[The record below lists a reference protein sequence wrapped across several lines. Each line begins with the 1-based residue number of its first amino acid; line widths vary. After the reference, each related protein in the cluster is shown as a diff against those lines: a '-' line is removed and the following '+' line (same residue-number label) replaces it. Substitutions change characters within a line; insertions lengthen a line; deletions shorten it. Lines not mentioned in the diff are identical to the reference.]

1 MPEVRIIAEPR
12 TEFGKGGARR
22 TRRAGKLPAVLYGH
36 GTDPR
41 HLSLPSREFE
51 HALRTDG
58 ANVLLDLQLAEG
70 SELALPKSIQR
81 DPIRGAIEH
90 VDLILVRRGERIT
103 VEIVI
108 QIVGEVVAGGLL
120 DQSLTTLSV
129 TAEATNIPSGVEVS
143 IDGSRDRRSPSTPA
157 RSRCPTESRSPA
169 TPSRSS
175 CTSSRRRPPRSSR
188 PRSAR
193 SRPAA
198 ADEADEGRRRGRAR
212 PPRLRPPRATRRRTD
227 APRRDRRRGRRRSLA
242 GARPRQPRA
251 AVRRQPPQRRLHG
264 ARRARR
270 PGRRPV
276 QEPQGARRGRRD
288 PAGGRAGR
296 PREAAART

>member
-81 DPIRGAIEH
+81 DPVRGAIEH

-108 QIVGEVVAGGLL
+108 QVVGEVVAGGLL

-129 TAEATNIPSGVEVS
+129 SAEATNIPSGVEVS
-143 IDGSRDRRSPSTPA
+143 V
-157 RSRCPTESRSPA
+157 
-169 TPSRSS
+169 
-175 CTSSRRRPPRSSR
+175 
-188 PRSAR
+188 
-193 SRPAA
+193 
-198 ADEADEGRRRGRAR
+198 EGLEIGH
-212 PPRLRPPRATRRRTD
+212 
-227 APRRDRRRGRRRSLA
+227 SVHA
-242 GARPRQPRA
+242 GEIT
-251 AVRRQPPQRRLHG
+251 L
-264 ARRARR
+264 
-270 PGRRPV
+270 
-276 QEPQGARRGRRD
+276 
-288 PAGGRAGR
+288 PAGVEIAGDGEQVVIHIV
-296 PREAAART
+296 PAPTAEELEAEVGEVEAVAVEEIEEPVEGDVGDEAAAPAEGDAPQD

>member
-1 MPEVRIIAEPR
+1 VPEVRIVAEPR

-81 DPIRGAIEH
+81 DPVRGAIEH

-108 QIVGEVVAGGLL
+108 QVVGEIVAGGLL

-143 IDGSRDRRSPSTPA
+143 VEGLEIGQSVHAGQITLPA
-157 RSRCPTESRSPA
+157 GVEIAGDTDQVVVHVVPAPTAEEL
-169 TPSRSS
+169 
-175 CTSSRRRPPRSSR
+175 
-188 PRSAR
+188 
-193 SRPAA
+193 
-198 ADEADEGRRRGRAR
+198 EAEVGEVE
-212 PPRLRPPRATRRRTD
+212 
-227 APRRDRRRGRRRSLA
+227 A
-242 GARPRQPRA
+242 GAVGEVEEPVEGAEGAEGAEA
-251 AVRRQPPQRRLHG
+251 APAEG
-264 ARRARR
+264 DS
-270 PGRRPV
+270 
-276 QEPQGARRGRRD
+276 PQG
-288 PAGGRAGR
+288 
-296 PREAAART
+296 

>member
-1 MPEVRIIAEPR
+1 VPEVRIIAEPR

-81 DPIRGAIEH
+81 DPVRGAIEH

-108 QIVGEVVAGGLL
+108 QVVGEVVAGGLL

-129 TAEATNIPSGVEVS
+129 SAEATNIPSGVEVS
-143 IDGSRDRRSPSTPA
+143 V
-157 RSRCPTESRSPA
+157 
-169 TPSRSS
+169 
-175 CTSSRRRPPRSSR
+175 
-188 PRSAR
+188 
-193 SRPAA
+193 
-198 ADEADEGRRRGRAR
+198 EGLEIGH
-212 PPRLRPPRATRRRTD
+212 
-227 APRRDRRRGRRRSLA
+227 SVHA
-242 GARPRQPRA
+242 GEIT
-251 AVRRQPPQRRLHG
+251 L
-264 ARRARR
+264 
-270 PGRRPV
+270 
-276 QEPQGARRGRRD
+276 
-288 PAGGRAGR
+288 PAGVEIAGE
-296 PREAAART
+296 PEQVVIHIVPAPTAEELEAEVGEVEAVAVEEIEEPVEGEVGDEAAAPAEGDAPQD

>member
-1 MPEVRIIAEPR
+1 VPEVRIVAEPR

-108 QIVGEVVAGGLL
+108 QVTGEVIAGGLL

-143 IDGSRDRRSPSTPA
+143 IDGLEIGESVHAGQITLPTGVEIAGDPEQVVVHIVPA
-157 RSRCPTESRSPA
+157 PTAEELEAEVGEVEPVA
-169 TPSRSS
+169 VDET
-175 CTSSRRRPPRSSR
+175 
-188 PRSAR
+188 AE
-193 SRPAA
+193 AA
-198 ADEADEGRRRGRAR
+198 ADEATDDGAPAEA
-212 PPRLRPPRATRRRTD
+212 D
-227 APRRDRRRGRRRSLA
+227 APQD
-242 GARPRQPRA
+242 
-251 AVRRQPPQRRLHG
+251 
-264 ARRARR
+264 
-270 PGRRPV
+270 
-276 QEPQGARRGRRD
+276 
-288 PAGGRAGR
+288 
-296 PREAAART
+296 